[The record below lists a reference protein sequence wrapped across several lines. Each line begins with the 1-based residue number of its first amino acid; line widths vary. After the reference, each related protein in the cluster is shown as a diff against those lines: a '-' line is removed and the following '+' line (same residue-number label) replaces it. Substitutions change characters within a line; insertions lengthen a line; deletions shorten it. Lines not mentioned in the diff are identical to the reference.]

1 MSSNSIFDTKQFKK
15 IMAYIYGWGASV
27 VIVGALFKIMHW
39 PGADLMLILGLGTEA
54 VIFFFSVFEPIH
66 AEYDWSLVYPELAG
80 IEPTDKKA
88 KNQGTISQQLDK
100 MLADAKVGP
109 ELIGSLGT
117 GLKSLSEN
125 VKEMSSISGATV
137 ATNEY
142 TANISKASKAIESIG
157 TSSNEISNS
166 MSSFSGGLTSM
177 VNNLT
182 SSANESASLNTNL
195 SKASKAIESIGNSSA
210 EVSSSMS
217 NFAGGLSTMASNLS
231 ATVNDS
237 AEFKVNL
244 DKLNKNLGSLNSVY
258 GNMLSAM
265 GGAKN

>member
-1 MSSNSIFDTKQFKK
+1 MSSNSVFESKGFKK
-15 IMAYIYGWGASV
+15 MMAYIYGWGASV
-27 VIVGALFKIMHW
+27 VIIGALFKIMHW
-39 PGADLMLILGLGTEA
+39 PGADAMLIVGLGTEA
-54 VIFFFSVFEPIH
+54 VIFFISVFEPIH

-80 IEPTDKKA
+80 MEPTEKKK
-88 KNQGTISQQLDK
+88 KNEGTISQQLDK
-100 MLADAKVGP
+100 MLAEAKVGP
-109 ELIGSLGT
+109 ELIGSLGN
-117 GLKSLSEN
+117 GLKSLSDN

-157 TSSNEISNS
+157 ASSNEISTS

-195 SKASKAIESIGNSSA
+195 SKASKAIESIGTTSA
-210 EVSSSMS
+210 EMSSSMS
-217 NFAGGLSTMASNLS
+217 NFAGGLSAMSNNLS
-231 ATVNDS
+231 ASVNES

-265 GGAKN
+265 GGARN